1 MSMRIT
7 IKFDSAETERVR
19 EIAKALHNV
28 GLTAQLTVGLDG
40 PEKWVGETP
49 PMQPWQ
55 FASVV
60 ANLVKWDGDETFAE
74 HYAKERAR

>member
-1 MSMRIT
+1 MRIT

-19 EIAKALHNV
+19 ELAKALHNV
-28 GLTAQLTVGLDG
+28 GLTAQLKVGLNG
-40 PEKWVGETP
+40 PEKWEGETP

-60 ANLVKWDGDETFAE
+60 ANLVKYHGPETIAE
-74 HYAKERAR
+74 HYAKERAQ